1 MMPAPTSGG
10 AQPQPPGTGPTSLK
24 PLVLNE
30 LMASNTLTLLNP
42 QWQGDHPDWFEIY
55 NPNTIAINLGGMY
68 VTDDL
73 SNFKKYRIPQNSS
86 LTNIPPKSYLVLF
99 ADDTVSLGP
108 LHVAF
113 KLSAAGEQLGLAD
126 TSGNP
131 IDSVRF
137 GTQTADISFGRLP
150 DGSGAFRIT
159 TSATPGARNQ

>member
-1 MMPAPTSGG
+1 MPNSSSSGG
-10 AQPQPPGTGPTSLK
+10 PAQPPGTGPSSIK

-30 LMASNTLTLLNP
+30 LMASNTVTLMNP
-42 QWQGDHPDWFEIY
+42 QLQGDHPDWFEIY
-55 NPNTIAINLGGMY
+55 NPNTIAINLAGMY

-73 SNFKKYRIPQNSS
+73 SNFKKYRIPGNSS
-86 LTNIPPKSYLVLF
+86 LTNIPPKSYIVLY

-113 KLSAAGEQLGLAD
+113 KLSATGEQLGLAD

-137 GTQTADISFGRLP
+137 GAQTSDISFGRLP
-150 DGSGAFRIT
+150 DGTGAFQIT
-159 TSATPGARNQ
+159 TSATPGTRNQ